1 MNLIFEL
8 GIMTVCVLNLW
19 SSFQRPGRESGGKSE
34 LAMMFVSIAITLMT
48 FGLTVY
54 GAGSVLTGARMVINR
69 ISLGG
74 MNARMSAAGARV
86 APAPGVYDAAVQ
98 GGGDVG
104 GDLQVLGVGDTQ
116 EHGTDGSE
124 VKHRVTFGGRDS
136 LGSDGPSR
144 DD

>member
-8 GIMTVCVLNLW
+8 GIMSVCVLNLW
-19 SSFQRPGRESGGKSE
+19 SSFQRPGRESGGTSE

-48 FGLTVY
+48 FSLTVY
-54 GAGSVLTGARMVINR
+54 GTGSVLTGARLVINR

-86 APAPGVYDAAVQ
+86 APTPGAYDAVQ
-98 GGGDVG
+98 GGGDLG

-116 EHGTDGSE
+116 ERGTDGGE
-124 VKHRVTFGGRDS
+124 VKHRDTFGGRDS